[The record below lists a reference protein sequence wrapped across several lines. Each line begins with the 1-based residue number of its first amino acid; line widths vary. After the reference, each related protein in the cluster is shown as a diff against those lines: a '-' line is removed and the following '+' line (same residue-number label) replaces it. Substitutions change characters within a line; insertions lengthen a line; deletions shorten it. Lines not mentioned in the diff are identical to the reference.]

1 MDRPFFVLRAC
12 PGLESAQE
20 LESGLGFTLRLLPNR
35 AARAPNWAPNF
46 AIVRNTLI
54 LKGRLA
60 QLVRAPALQ
69 ADTFPESTT

>member
-1 MDRPFFVLRAC
+1 MLRAC

-35 AARAPNWAPNF
+35 AAWAPNF